1 LNARNLGL
9 ILVTAGILAAPPLAH
24 AESVKVAVL
33 PVVIHTQDGHDY
45 LQDGLGDMLRAR
57 LERVRGITVL
67 RIDGPEA
74 TTSDA
79 QAARELARTHGADF
93 VVFGSFTQFGTGA
106 SLDMQCARVN
116 GAGSGG
122 EGDEREV
129 FIHSGTPG
137 EIIPQLDRLTEKLVR
152 FALGGGSTDSTPA
165 ASERADGNA
174 AANDAAIDALTRRI
188 EALERAQLESEA
200 DAAAQ
205 MELETSDEL
214 ESAARAEAP
223 LR

>member
-1 LNARNLGL
+1 
-9 ILVTAGILAAPPLAH
+9 
-24 AESVKVAVL
+24 
-33 PVVIHTQDGHDY
+33 VIHTQDGHEY

-79 QAARELARTHGADF
+79 QAARDVARARGADF

-116 GAGSGG
+116 GARSGG
-122 EGDEREV
+122 DGDEREV

-152 FALGGGSTDSTPA
+152 FALGGGSIDSTPA
-165 ASERADGNA
+165 ASELPDADA
-174 AANDAAIDALTRRI
+174 ANNDAAIEALTQRV
-188 EALERAQLESEA
+188 EALERAHLESEA
-200 DAAAQ
+200 DAAAEV
-205 MELETSDEL
+205 ELETSDEL

>member
-1 LNARNLGL
+1 MNARSLGR
-9 ILVTAGILAAPPLAH
+9 ILVAAGLLAVAPMAG
-24 AESVKVAVL
+24 ADSVIVAVL
-33 PVVIHTQDGHDY
+33 PVVIHTQDGHAY

-79 QAARELARTHGADF
+79 KTARELARARGADY
-93 VVFGSFTQFGTGA
+93 VVFGSFTQFGMGA

-116 GAGSGG
+116 GARS
-122 EGDEREV
+122 GDEGAERGV
-129 FIHSGTPG
+129 FIQSGAPG
-137 EIIPQLDRLTEKLVR
+137 EIIPQLDQLTDKLVR
-152 FALGGGSTDSTPA
+152 FALGGRSTDPA
-165 ASERADGNA
+165 ASASELPDSGA
-174 AANDAAIDALTRRI
+174 ASNDDAVEALTRRV
-188 EALERAQLESEA
+188 EALEREHLESEA

-205 MELETSDEL
+205 VELETGDEV
-214 ESAARAEAP
+214 ESAARVEAP

>member
-1 LNARNLGL
+1 LNARNLGRIL
-9 ILVTAGILAAPPLAH
+9 IAAGLLAAPSMAR
-24 AESVKVAVL
+24 ADSVKVAVL

-79 QAARELARTHGADF
+79 QAARELARARDADY

-122 EGDEREV
+122 DGEEREV

-137 EIIPQLDRLTEKLVR
+137 EIIPQLDRLAEKLVR
-152 FALGGGSTDSTPA
+152 FALGGGSIDST
-165 ASERADGNA
+165 ASELPDGDA
-174 AANDAAIDALTRRI
+174 AGNDAAIEALTQRV
-188 EALERAQLESEA
+188 EALERAQIEREA
-200 DAAAQ
+200 DAAEQ
-205 MELETSDEL
+205 VELETSDEL
-214 ESAARAEAP
+214 ESAARVEAP